1 MLQTPSPETK
11 SKKAARGIIEWLRS
25 LIIALAGALFITVLI
40 AQPITVQG
48 SSMMNTLQNR
58 DLMIATKFDYIFGDP
73 DRFDVV
79 ICRYPGRGSTNFV
92 KRVVGLPG
100 DQVAMVGGVLFVN
113 GEEVREDYIDF
124 PADYYLPE
132 VTVAPGHYFVLGDNR
147 SNSNDSHF
155 EQVGQLARDQII
167 GRVRWVIWPLWEMRS
182 IE

>member
-11 SKKAARGIIEWLRS
+11 SKKAARNIIEWLRAF
-25 LIIALAGALFITVLI
+25 IIALAAVLFVTVLI

-48 SSMMNTLQNR
+48 SSMMNTLQDR

-73 DRFDVV
+73 NRFDVV

-100 DQVAMVGGVLFVN
+100 DQVAMVEGVLYVN
-113 GEEVREDYIDF
+113 GEAVEEDYIDF
-124 PADYYLPE
+124 PANYYLAE
-132 VTVAPGHYFVLGDNR
+132 VTVQPGHYFVLGDNR
-147 SNSNDSHF
+147 VNSNDSHF
-155 EQVGQLARDQII
+155 EQVGQLPRDQII
-167 GRVRWVIWPLWEMRS
+167 GRVRWVVWPLWEMRS